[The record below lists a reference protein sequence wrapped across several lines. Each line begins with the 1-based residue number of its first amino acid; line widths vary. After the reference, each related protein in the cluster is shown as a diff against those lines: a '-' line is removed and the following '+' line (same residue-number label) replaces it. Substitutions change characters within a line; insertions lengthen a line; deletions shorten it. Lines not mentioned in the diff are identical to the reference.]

1 MLPKWFNSVEHNFR
15 NTLLKLKGK
24 EDLVFLQ
31 IGAYT
36 GDASIWLLDNILTDP
51 TSFLVDVDTWAGSDE
66 KIHKTL
72 DWNVI
77 ENTYLTRTKEYTNL
91 HTYKATSDEFFANSE
106 KYEYDFIYI
115 DGDHTASAV
124 RSDAENSWKMLKSGG
139 ILAFDDYLW
148 KHDSN
153 NPELSPA
160 PAINSFIE
168 QHYSELEVIVK
179 NYQIWIKKL

>member
-36 GDASIWLLDNILTDP
+36 GDASTWLLDNILTDP

-72 DWNVI
+72 A
-77 ENTYLTRTKEYTNL
+77 K
-91 HTYKATSDEFFANSE
+91 
-106 KYEYDFIYI
+106 
-115 DGDHTASAV
+115 
-124 RSDAENSWKMLKSGG
+124 
-139 ILAFDDYLW
+139 
-148 KHDSN
+148 
-153 NPELSPA
+153 
-160 PAINSFIE
+160 
-168 QHYSELEVIVK
+168 
-179 NYQIWIKKL
+179 